1 MKGNEGFV
9 SEDVKLNFII
19 FVKMS
24 INRIAI
30 RTNKGDYLGGEKI
43 YGTVYLWIC
52 GTDPCRGVKLKFRG
66 YEKCEWEFRE
76 VQQDEETQLPVER
89 KETKNSKRDMFRA
102 ELRLIEYPDGI
113 PMGCYAYPFHYTLQ
127 QGLPGS
133 FEAEGNQA
141 NGDKWKAQIT
151 YKVIAEVDRPG
162 SGEVLKASQV
172 ITVNEQLP
180 LTPVEPEVMMER
192 RTVKICCCIPKGDVL
207 LNAWLDKRVYKSGET
222 ASLHADVKNN
232 SNVDID
238 SFIVK
243 LIRVVNLKPQD
254 KELSSSVSSQEER
267 QSVATTRIPCV
278 VDSVK
283 ERSLDGCQG
292 KQLRNM
298 EIPLDLFEETSRKE
312 FQPSTNGQAVKCK
325 YHVDLEV
332 DIKWAAPISVQLP
345 LTLRSPPNQS
355 WIDWEPPPW
364 VYNCRVIKITGP
376 CAVPE
381 HLLGSKS
388 FVNIPGIQADPF

>member
-1 MKGNEGFV
+1 
-9 SEDVKLNFII
+9 
-19 FVKMS
+19 MS

-76 VQQDEETQLPVER
+76 VEQDEETQLPIER
-89 KETKNSKRDMFRA
+89 IGTKHSRRDMFRA

-133 FEAEGNQA
+133 FETNGNQS
-141 NGDKWKAQIT
+141 NGDKWKAKTT

-172 ITVNEQLP
+172 ITVNENLP
-180 LTPVEPEVMMER
+180 LTSIEPEVVTAR

-207 LNAWLDKRVYKSGET
+207 LNAWLDKKVYTSGET
-222 ASLHADVKNN
+222 ATLHVDVKNN

-238 SFIVK
+238 SFLVK
-243 LIRVVNLKPQD
+243 LIRVEKS
-254 KELSSSVSSQEER
+254 LS
-267 QSVATTRIPCV
+267 
-278 VDSVK
+278 
-283 ERSLDGCQG
+283 GCQG

-298 EIPLDLFEETSRKE
+298 EIPLDLWEESSREE
-312 FQPSTNGQAVKCK
+312 FQPSTNGQVIKSK
-325 YHVDLEV
+325 YHVDVEIE
-332 DIKWAAPISVQLP
+332 IKWALPISVQLP
-345 LTLRSPPNQS
+345 VTLRSPPNQS
-355 WIDWEPPPW
+355 WSDWEPPPW
-364 VYNCRVIKITGP
+364 VYNCRLIKITGP

-381 HLLGSKS
+381 HLLGSKL

>member
-1 MKGNEGFV
+1 
-9 SEDVKLNFII
+9 
-19 FVKMS
+19 MS

-30 RTNKGDYLGGEKI
+30 RTNKGSYIGGEKI

-52 GTDPCRGVKLKFRG
+52 STDPCRGVKLKFRG

-76 VQQDEETQLPVER
+76 IQQDVETQLPVE
-89 KETKNSKRDMFRA
+89 KTGTKNSRRDMFRA

-133 FEAEGNQA
+133 FEGEGNQA
-141 NGDKWKAQIT
+141 NGDKWKAKIV

-162 SGEVLKASQV
+162 SGEVLEASQV
-172 ITVNEQLP
+172 ITVNENLP
-180 LTPVEPEVMMER
+180 LTSVEPEVFTDR

-207 LNAWLDKRVYKSGET
+207 LNAWLDKKVYTSGET
-222 ASLHADVKNN
+222 ASLHIDVKNN

-243 LIRVVNLKPQD
+243 LFRVVNLKPQEKD
-254 KELSSSVSSQEER
+254 LSSSVSSQDSR
-267 QSVATTRIPCV
+267 ATVMTRSPCV
-278 VDSVK
+278 VESMK
-283 ERSLDGCQG
+283 EKSLDGCQG

-298 EIPLDLFEETSRKE
+298 EVPLELWKESSREE
-312 FQPSTNGQAVKCK
+312 FQPSTSGQIIKST
-325 YHVDLEV
+325 YHVDVE
-332 DIKWAAPISVQLP
+332 IAIRWAVPISAQLP
-345 LTLRSPPNQS
+345 ITLRSPPSQS
-355 WIDWEPPPW
+355 WNEWEPPPW

-376 CAVPE
+376 CSVPE
-381 HLLGSKS
+381 HLLGSKL